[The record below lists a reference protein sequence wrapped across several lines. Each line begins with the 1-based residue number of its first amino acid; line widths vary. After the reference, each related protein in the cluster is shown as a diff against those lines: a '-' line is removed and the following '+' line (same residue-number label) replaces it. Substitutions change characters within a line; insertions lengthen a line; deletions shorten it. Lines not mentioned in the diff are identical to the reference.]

1 MPFAA
6 ERISFSVTQN
16 VRSTCAASSYEPRG
30 STAVPPALMTSTAL
44 AAVADGRRD
53 VGERGRRLLYVERRR
68 DLDGRRVRRF
78 RTDAL
83 GRMRPHQG

>member
-1 MPFAA
+1 
-6 ERISFSVTQN
+6 
-16 VRSTCAASSYEPRG
+16 
-30 STAVPPALMTSTAL
+30 MTSTAL

-83 GRMRPHQG
+83 GRMHPHQG